1 MGSFNKTGI
10 ILKKNTKV
18 YNETKMSQTIIPA
31 IIAKNQNELNAY
43 LKKLHGIV
51 KTVHLDVI
59 DGKFAPNHSLQF
71 PFRLRKEFSYQAHLM
86 MREPERWI
94 KKHLRKHSGR
104 LGLFIPHLKEV
115 RDHAAYIKWMKAKKK
130 KVAFALNPEMTV
142 KHIQKHIRNIDYILI
157 LTVHP
162 GFYGSK
168 YLKSEL
174 RKIPAIKKANPNVKI
189 IVDGGMNPW
198 TIGDAARA
206 GADFFVSGSYI
217 MQNSHT
223 RKAMKELE
231 KAQ

>member
-1 MGSFNKTGI
+1 MN
-10 ILKKNTKV
+10 
-18 YNETKMSQTIIPA
+18 QTIIPSV
-31 IIAKNQNELNAY
+31 IAKNQNELDAY
-43 LKKLHGIV
+43 LKKLHGIA

-71 PFRLRKEFSYQAHLM
+71 PFRLPNEFSYQAHLM
-86 MREPERWI
+86 MKRPERWI
-94 KKHLRKHSGR
+94 EKHLKRHAGKIK
-104 LGLFIPHLKEV
+104 LFIPHLKEV
-115 RDHAAYIKWMKAKKK
+115 QDHAAYIKWLKAHKK

-142 KHIQKHIRNIDYILI
+142 RHIQKHIKNIDYILI

-174 RKIPAIKKANPNVKI
+174 RKIPAIKKANPKVKI

-198 TIGDAARA
+198 TIADAAKA

-223 RKAMKELE
+223 GKAMKELE
-231 KAQ
+231 KALR